1 MEHGHRH
8 KERIMIGIKGQNVV
22 VGIVALV
29 AFGSLVATGSAR
41 VAAHRPAPS
50 ERAPALVGEVSLEDT
65 GALKL
70 DVGSVAGGRLQLAAL
85 VGRDVRLLTA
95 PATRLVDLRGATVA
109 RALLDH
115 ATIRVRGRLLPPSSW
130 ALDDEG
136 TRVPTLRALQIVVIR
151 LDTSEQPDTTAQTS
165 ADD

>member
-1 MEHGHRH
+1 MI
-8 KERIMIGIKGQNVV
+8 RIKAQNIV

-41 VAAHRPAPS
+41 VAAHAAAPS
-50 ERAPALVGEVSLEDT
+50 GRAPALVGEASLEDT

-70 DVGSVAGGRLQLAAL
+70 DVGRVAGGRLDLAAL

-95 PATRLVDLRGATVA
+95 PATRLMDLRGATVA
-109 RALLDH
+109 RTLLDH
-115 ATIRVRGRLLPPSSW
+115 ATIQVRGRLLPLRAW

-136 TRVPTLRALQIVVIR
+136 VRVPTIRALQIVVLR
-151 LDTSEQPDTTAQTS
+151 LDTSTEQPDTTSQTN